1 MPLASVATFSLQVV
15 WKSTT
20 SVGVAIATKEAEDG
34 NTETFIVGRYL
45 PQGNILGLFGANV
58 GRKNRK

>member
-1 MPLASVATFSLQVV
+1 MPLASVATSSLQVV

-45 PQGNILGLFGANV
+45 PQGNILGLFRANV
-58 GRKNRK
+58 GRKNSK